1 MKVLGV
7 LSEFCFD
14 LKQVRSLHIFQSLGS
29 FEPQC
34 GCSLRFQNGANGNNI
49 SFLRV
54 NNLPK

>member
-14 LKQVRSLHIFQSLGS
+14 LKLIRSLHVFQSLGARES
-29 FEPQC
+29 QR
-34 GCSLRFQNGANGNNI
+34 GCSLRFQNGANGSSI
-49 SFLRV
+49 SLLWV